1 MIDLHTTTIQEWIN
15 TCKENIEERGGCV
28 LCKFKMFCMANN
40 ISRDIRGADAYP
52 CSWWEV

>member
-1 MIDLHTTTIQEWIN
+1 MIDLRNITIQEWIN
-15 TCKENIEERGGCV
+15 TCKENIEEHGGCV

-40 ISRDIRGADAYP
+40 ISGDPRGTEAYP